1 RQQGIRETYDL
12 QLCHKDGTPLWF
24 RTNGALL
31 TDSQGQPIGY
41 LGTFTNITEERQD
54 EAYRQQLAVEVD
66 KGKQKAEELAYIL
79 VRERDIL
86 ATIMENTDAMLVYL
100 DAEFN
105 FVEVNS
111 AYARGAG
118 YSVRELIGKNHFVL
132 FPNAENQAIFE
143 RVRDTG
149 EPVQFYDK
157 PFVYPNQPSRGV
169 TYWDWSLVPVKDAIG
184 RVVGLVFSL
193 IETTERKRAEER
205 LRALERLAAIGEVSG
220 NISHELRNPLA
231 IIDSSIFYLKTK
243 LKITDGG
250 VMTHLDRMK
259 SAVDRSV
266 GIIQSLV
273 NLAQMKEP
281 KRVRLDLRSILNR
294 AIAKSKVPPKVR
306 VRRDFPPGEIC
317 INADPE
323 QMAMAFENLVHNAV
337 QAMEKGGELTLTVRS
352 APGQLA
358 EVVLADTGPGIPVEN
373 LDKVFRPLYTTKAQG
388 IGLGLSL
395 VKMII
400 DRHGGSINIESE
412 VNQGTKVTVRLAR
425 SRRPK
430 EGRYVV

>member
-1 RQQGIRETYDL
+1 
-12 QLCHKDGTPLWF
+12 
-24 RTNGALL
+24 
-31 TDSQGQPIGY
+31 
-41 LGTFTNITEERQD
+41 
-54 EAYRQQLAVEVD
+54 
-66 KGKQKAEELAYIL
+66 
-79 VRERDIL
+79 
-86 ATIMENTDAMLVYL
+86 M
-100 DAEFN
+100 
-105 FVEVNS
+105 
-111 AYARGAG
+111 YARGAG
-118 YSVRELIGKNHFVL
+118 YSVKELIGKNHFVL

-169 TYWDWSLVPVKDAIG
+169 TYWDWSLVPVKDSSG

-205 LRALERLAAIGEVSG
+205 LRALERLAAIGELSG

-243 LKITDGG
+243 LKITDEG

-259 SAVDRSV
+259 SAVERSV

-273 NLAQMKEP
+273 NIAQMKEP
-281 KRVRLDLRSILNR
+281 QRVRLDLRSILDR
-294 AIAKSKVPPKVR
+294 VIARCKVPSRVR
-306 VRRDFPPGEIC
+306 VIRDFPPGEIC

-337 QAMEKGGELTLTVRS
+337 QAMEKGGKLTLTVR
-352 APGQLA
+352 LA
-358 EVVLADTGPGIPVEN
+358 TGSMVEAVLTDTGPGIPVEN

-400 DRHGGSINIESE
+400 DRHGGSISIESE
-412 VNQGTKVTVRLAR
+412 VNQGTKVTVRLAL
-425 SRRPK
+425 S
-430 EGRYVV
+430 E